1 MKQVFYITLILVLCY
16 LGADVLIRGEEKA
29 ERPIV
34 QLVAGA
40 SLVGMLVYNFYY
52 LGKRPQLWKFF
63 GFLKVWLV
71 FVIVGVAYFLFSF
84 IGFPSEYASINLR
97 SVIILIYILTTIYFF
112 YNATLNRH
120 LVGKTLTILIV
131 VLMFN
136 GIAEVVMALNNKQ
149 LKLGVEVVN
158 TSAGYI
164 FLMLLPILMH
174 RYRKQNFWMFALC
187 LVLTLF
193 SGKRGAVVVFGMI
206 IIYALKNFKRVFKNF
221 KFDWRAIIFLGV
233 LLVGGLYFLE
243 SAYDSLMYRMV
254 TIENEERGT
263 IGSGRD
269 VIWKTLIFFWA
280 DGSLFNQI
288 FGFGFYASPK
298 IEGHVAHNDFIEYL
312 VDFGLVGF
320 TLWSY
325 LLARFYK
332 NIKRLKKHDNYL
344 FTLLFFCFVVLF
356 GRGLFSGTNRTDS
369 IVLSISLG
377 YLLGVVYLQYIIPYL
392 SNRPQKT

>member
-40 SLVGMLVYNFYY
+40 SLIGMLVYNVYY
-52 LGKRPQLWKFF
+52 LGKRPKLWKFF
-63 GFLKVWLV
+63 GFLKVWLF
-71 FVIVGVAYFLFSF
+71 FVITGVAYFFFSL
-84 IGFPSEYASINLR
+84 IGFPSEYASVNVR
-97 SVIILIYILTTIYFF
+97 SAIILIYILTTIYFF
-112 YNATLNRH
+112 YNATVNRH
-120 LVGKTLTILIV
+120 LVGKTLTMLIA

-136 GIAEVVMALNNKQ
+136 GITEVVIALNNREV
-149 LKLGVEVVN
+149 KLGVEVVN

-174 RYRKQNFWMFALC
+174 RYRKQNFWMFAMC

-193 SGKRGAVVVFGMI
+193 SGKRGAVVVFVI
-206 IIYALKNFKRVFKNF
+206 LIIYASKNFRKVFRNF
-221 KFDWRAIIFLGV
+221 KLDWRAIIFIGV
-233 LLVGGLYFLE
+233 LLLAGLYFVE
-243 SAYDSLMYRMV
+243 SAYDSLMHRMV
-254 TIENEERGT
+254 NIENEKRGT
-263 IGSGRD
+263 VGSGRD
-269 VIWKTLIFFWA
+269 VIWKTLLFFWA
-280 DGSLFNQI
+280 DASLFNQI

-298 IEGHVAHNDFIEYL
+298 IEGHVAHNDFVEYL
-312 VDFGLVGF
+312 IDLGLIGL

-325 LLARFYK
+325 LLVRFYK
-332 NIKRLKKHDNYL
+332 NIKRLKKYDNYL
-344 FTLLFFCFVVLF
+344 YTLLLFCLTVFF

-377 YLLGVVYLQYIIPYL
+377 YLLGVVYLKHIIPYL
-392 SNRPQKT
+392 SNRLSKA